1 MTTVISRDGISIK
14 ILLIPLASKKGSQRD
29 VIYRKMESS
38 KLSQSKRNMKLIS
51 IVK

>member
-1 MTTVISRDGISIK
+1 MTTVISTDGISLN
-14 ILLIPLASKKGSQRD
+14 ILLIPLGSKRVQRD
-29 VIYRKMESS
+29 AIYRKMESS